1 MLVSTLFT
9 LARHVATTAQSARA
23 FSQSAEHHGV
33 APDAYGPLDLTIV
46 ALGVVVVIVTT
57 IYSLVYLVRPGEAGV
72 DHIKRRIL
80 EEGREGSQ

>member
-1 MLVSTLFT
+1 MLFT
-9 LARHVATTAQSARA
+9 LARHVAATARSARA
-23 FSQSAEHHGV
+23 LQSAEHHGV

-57 IYSLVYLVRPGEAGV
+57 IYSLVYLVRPGEAGA